1 MTISNQFLKDPSA
14 VLDYKFSWAAKTN
27 GITGDEEVNDW
38 LSSGETIV
46 SHTITT
52 KNFILSSGS
61 TIQPANDSGSNNLDA
76 VYYNTTLGG
85 DIDRAR
91 FNGTNSFVD
100 YYSQG
105 LVDNYTGDETTIIV
119 RAKANSPTVWTDGL
133 QHYLFTM
140 QPFDPATGGSGD
152 IYIYKDVVNN
162 TMVFFCSF
170 DGGFFGIQSIAFN
183 SLSWFSA
190 GMTFSTA
197 ISEQKIYLNGVQ
209 VGVTDSP
216 ITPFHSA
223 YPLAN
228 SCYWGAAT
236 GVVSTDKWLGWAADG
251 ILGWGVAAS
260 PAQMLSIHTKLNAG
274 TLTTADLDT
283 VFGIGNY
290 AWWKLNEPPELIIDS
305 SSLTDSATSVT
316 VWLSG
321 GEIYTKYIVSCLI
334 TTSDGR
340 TDERSIVIDV
350 MDR

>member
-1 MTISNQFLKDPSA
+1 MTINNNFAKDPSS
-14 VLDYKFSWAAKTN
+14 VLDFKWDWRAKTN
-27 GITGDEEVNDW
+27 GTTGDEEVNDW

-105 LVDNYTGDETTIIV
+105 LVDNYAGDETTIIV
-119 RAKANSPTVWTDGL
+119 RAKVNSPTVWTDGKL
-133 QHYLFTM
+133 HGLFAM
-140 QPFDPATGGSGD
+140 QPKDPILMSGTGN
-152 IYIYKDVVNN
+152 IFIYKDITNN
-162 TMVFFCSF
+162 TIMFYFVLPSGAFLFHSVSF
-170 DGGFFGIQSIAFN
+170 SSI
-183 SLSWFSA
+183 LWFSA
-190 GMTFSTA
+190 GMTFSQVGNEMRA
-197 ISEQKIYLNGVQ
+197 YLNGIQ
-209 VGVTDSP
+209 AG
-216 ITPFHSA
+216 ITETPLTAWNGS
-223 YPLAN
+223 YPVPN
-228 SCYWGAAT
+228 SSYLGT
-236 GVVSTDKWLGWAADG
+236 TTPNGLNQWLGWIADG

-260 PAQMLSIHTKLNAG
+260 PAQMLSIHTKLDAE
-274 TLTTADLDT
+274 TLTTTDLDT